1 MKLENTFEVREKKFM
16 FFKTNESHPLPHHPF
31 KACIAPRPIGWVS
44 TANRDGV
51 GNVAPF
57 SFFNG
62 IAQNP
67 PQLMIAIN
75 GKSPHAERKDTLQN
89 IENTKEFV
97 VNIATYDLKDEM
109 FRTAAPEHP
118 DMDEAELAGLE
129 MIPSTLIKP
138 KRIKKSPIHLEC
150 VLTEIIPL
158 LCDHESERNTAIFGH
173 VVGIHIDDGVLVDGK
188 VDLKK
193 VNPISRLGY
202 KDYAT
207 LGDIFQLDAP
217 WRKG

>member
-1 MKLENTFEVREKKFM
+1 M
-16 FFKTNESHPLPHHPF
+16 FFKTDENHNLPHNPF

-44 TANRDGV
+44 TISPTGI

-62 IAQNP
+62 LAQNP
-67 PQLMIAIN
+67 PQLMVSIN
-75 GKSPHAERKDTLQN
+75 GKNKHSPTKDTLYN
-89 IENTKEFV
+89 IEKTKEFV
-97 VNIATYDLKDEM
+97 INIATYDLRQEM
-109 FRTAAPEHP
+109 FDTAAPEHP
-118 DMDEAELAGLE
+118 DTDEAVLAGLE
-129 MIPSTLIKP
+129 MIDSILIKP
-138 KRIKKSPIHLEC
+138 KRIQKSPIHMEC
-150 VLTEIIPL
+150 RLTQIIDL
-158 LCDHESERNTAIFGH
+158 LSNSDDERNTAIFGH
-173 VVGIHIDDGVLVDGK
+173 VVGIHIHDDVLVEGK

>member
-1 MKLENTFEVREKKFM
+1 M
-16 FFKTNESHPLPHHPF
+16 FFKTNESHGLPHHPF
-31 KACIAPRPIGWVS
+31 KACVAPRPIGWISTVS
-44 TANRDGV
+44 PEGI

-62 IAQNP
+62 VAQDP
-67 PQLMIAIN
+67 PQLMISVN
-75 GKSPHAERKDTLQN
+75 GPTPHSDVKDTLYN

-97 VNIATYDLKDEM
+97 VNVATYDLKDEM
-109 FRTAAPEHP
+109 FRSAAPEHP

-129 MIPSTLIKP
+129 MIPSNLIKP
-138 KRIKKSPIHLEC
+138 KRIKNSPIHMEC
-150 VLTEIIPL
+150 VLTQIVPL
-158 LCDHESERNTAIFGH
+158 LCDSESDRNTAIFGK
-173 VVGIHIDDGVLVDGK
+173 VVGMHIDDDVIVDGK
-188 VDLKK
+188 VDIRK

-207 LGDIFQLDAP
+207 VGELFQMNAK